1 MLKEKIKPFK
11 TEPVDNRHGYQCSGK
26 QLPWQF
32 GAVPEA
38 RLQLRSKGLL
48 HETPLWTQ
56 MLHMHFRFWT
66 HRNYTSHNAH
76 ISHYVVISF
85 SPAHQ
90 YGETSSL
97 EMKNASIN
105 HRLICLLPKHEVP
118 LQCPHHPALGWQCPM
133 CLLLCFQD
141 PDAWQA
147 PYFPEPH
154 SLALTKL
161 SHPPDL
167 RPINTLTF
175 ASSDVHLSV
184 PYSIQAFSVI

>member
-56 MLHMHFRFWT
+56 MLHMHFRFWR

-118 LQCPHHPALGWQCPM
+118 LQCPHRPALGWQCPM

-141 PDAWQA
+141 RSKIEERIP
-147 PYFPEPH
+147 
-154 SLALTKL
+154 
-161 SHPPDL
+161 
-167 RPINTLTF
+167 TLEGLQM
-175 ASSDVHLSV
+175 SSSYPVITWKGKDMFFIYEVS
-184 PYSIQAFSVI
+184 YSFLVF